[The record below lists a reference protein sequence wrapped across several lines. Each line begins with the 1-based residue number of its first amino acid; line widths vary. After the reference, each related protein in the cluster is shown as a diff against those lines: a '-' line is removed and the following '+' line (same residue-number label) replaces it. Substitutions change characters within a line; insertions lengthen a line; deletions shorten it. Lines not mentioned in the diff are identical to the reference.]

1 MYILRK
7 RYLIKTIHNNFIKI
21 LNHVD
26 YNCYFVQSNLRLVML
41 KNNMKYVLLLLLF
54 AIFGCAKRGS
64 ITGGLKDTIAPVLK
78 ISFPENFSTNF
89 KGDQIKLVF
98 DENIKLKNLKK
109 QLIISPPMK
118 NEPLILPT
126 TASKTITIKLK
137 DTLQP
142 NTTYSINFGQSI
154 ADNNE
159 ENPYNQF
166 KYIFSTGAFIDSL
179 SLGGKIKSAL
189 NKEAESFVSVMLYEI
204 NDKFID
210 SIVYKETPRYV
221 TNTLDSLKTFRLEN
235 LKAGKYLLI
244 AMKDQNSNNK
254 YNPKTDKIGFHKQY
268 ITIPNDTIYE
278 LELFK
283 ETLPFKAFKPT
294 QASGNK
300 IFIGYEGDARTAAA
314 KAKITLKSK
323 NEVLPTIVTQLA
335 KKDSLQ
341 VWFKPLKA
349 DSLALN
355 ISNNK
360 YVNNFVFKIKDQKKD
375 TLNVTAL
382 YNGTLHFRNRYTL
395 ESSTPL
401 VRFDK
406 TKINLISK
414 DSISV
419 PFTTEYDEFTQQ
431 LYIDFKKEPSEKYS
445 LKILPGGLT
454 DFFEKSN
461 DTLLF
466 KATTQNTSDYG
477 NLRIKLEN
485 VKRFPMIIEL
495 TDDKGIVLASEYSE
509 SATTL
514 DFNLLEPAKFTLRAI
529 YDENKNKFYDSGN
542 YLEKRYSEEV
552 IYFSKEID
560 VRANWDVE
568 QIFDLSIPY
577 TPEPKKK
584 IDDKKKSNF

>member
-1 MYILRK
+1 
-7 RYLIKTIHNNFIKI
+7 
-21 LNHVD
+21 
-26 YNCYFVQSNLRLVML
+26 ML